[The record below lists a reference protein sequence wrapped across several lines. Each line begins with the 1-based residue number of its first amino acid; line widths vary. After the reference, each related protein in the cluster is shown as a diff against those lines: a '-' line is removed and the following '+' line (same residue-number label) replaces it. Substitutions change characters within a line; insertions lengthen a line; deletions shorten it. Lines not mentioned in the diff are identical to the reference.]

1 MIALSVE
8 LPQTGPEIAAHLLG
22 GRPYGVIRCSSVK
35 MERRYFVTKTK

>member
-8 LPQTGPEIAAHLLG
+8 LPQTGPKSPHTFSADALM
-22 GRPYGVIRCSSVK
+22 VIRCSSVK

>member
-8 LPQTGPEIAAHLLG
+8 LPQTGPEIAFSADALM
-22 GRPYGVIRCSSVK
+22 VIRCSSVK